1 MKRKQTFDEKN
12 ELITVRPKK
21 IIEQV
26 RTFDGESDFIVPR
39 KNTYI
44 DKKNNTIVSL
54 ARDNSHSSVDT
65 VGEYANA
72 AAAAGGGSPTG
83 GANIVYT
90 VQTIPST
97 PTCQGIG
104 INVNAGGAT
113 GGNILVGGGYTA
125 TNQSGQ
131 IVASQTIT
139 QNGKIFNL
147 PLLTDASGTL
157 LDANVVY
164 TISLSYNDDDGSGVA
179 LPVQTAISGQLN
191 CTTSGTGST
200 GGGTGQAGQQTGN
213 VGAPTGIKNTNQQV
227 VQVTNQ
233 FGLTNVTAQVNPVT
247 IKNFQA
253 STAVLQPDTISVNVS
268 YDDGQAPYTVD
279 YTIIDQNG
287 VVTVQQPNNTS
298 SLQDSLQPS
307 PSGLSTGQYTVTVK
321 VTGADGTSDS
331 RTEIVKVDKKQQTI
345 KGNLKINNLNVTT
358 TNPTTSGFDVNLSW
372 SDGTSPYQV
381 NGIVK
386 SSGFASNHV
395 MSESSKTHSWT
406 QSLLVDNS
414 GNPIYGNY
422 DIGVEVTDS
431 IGDVVQGFTQIFVP
445 APKPKPLSGIL
456 TETNKQNASF
466 DVDYKFYNGVAPYTL
481 TATLFHPVD
490 ASGNSQSFPINEV
503 NLTNNGVFP
512 VIITP
517 MAGGAVL
524 EGYYKMINCVV
535 TDANGQTA
543 NLNDLS
549 VYLNGVK
556 ANIAPPPPPPPTT
569 TTTPTPIIGGGGSVI
584 IGGGGGGVVP
594 TVEPV
599 VVAPKEKTGIN
610 WLLVII
616 ALGVGYAIIRKKQ

>member
-12 ELITVRPKK
+12 DLITVRPKK

-26 RTFDGESDFIVPR
+26 KTFDGESDFIVPR

-44 DKKNNTIVSL
+44 DKKSNTIVSL

-72 AAAAGGGSPTG
+72 AAAAGGGQQGCPQYSFSASANNLNNTDYQVTIGGITG
-83 GANIVYT
+83 GQAPYNYTIVVTNSGNSVSYQGQIGAAGTAIQKTGFATANGGVNGGTYS
-90 VQTIPST
+90 VLVTITDANGCFADPQQWSGNFNLVGLVPST
-97 PTCQGIG
+97 
-104 INVNAGGAT
+104 GGT
-113 GGNILVGGGYTA
+113 
-125 TNQSGQ
+125 
-131 IVASQTIT
+131 
-139 QNGKIFNL
+139 
-147 PLLTDASGTL
+147 
-157 LDANVVY
+157 
-164 TISLSYNDDDGSGVA
+164 
-179 LPVQTAISGQLN
+179 
-191 CTTSGTGST
+191 
-200 GGGTGQAGQQTGN
+200 GGTGQTGQTGQTGN
-213 VGAPTGIKNTNQQV
+213 VGAPTGIKNTTNIKN
-227 VQVTNQ
+227 VQVNQ
-233 FGLTNVTAQVNPVT
+233 GGLLTTTAQVNPVT
-247 IKNFQA
+247 IQNFQA

-268 YDDGQAPYTVD
+268 YQDGQAPYIVD
-279 YTIIDQNG
+279 YTITDQNG
-287 VVTVQQPNNTS
+287 VVTVQQSNNTS

-307 PSGLSTGQYTVTVK
+307 PSGLSAGQYTVTVK
-321 VTGADGTSDS
+321 VTGTDGTSDS
-331 RTEIVKVDKKQQTI
+331 KSEIVNV
-345 KGNLKINNLNVTT
+345 KGKTVVQSNLKLNNLNVTT
-358 TNPTTSGFDVNLSW
+358 TNLTTSGFDVNLSW

-381 NGIVK
+381 NAVVK
-386 SSGFASNHV
+386 SSGFAANHV

-431 IGDVVQGFTQIFVP
+431 IGDVVQGFTNLVVP

-524 EGYYKMINCVV
+524 EGYYKMNNCVV

-556 ANIAPPPPPPPTT
+556 ANIAPPPPPPPT
-569 TTTPTPIIGGGGSVI
+569 PTPIIGGGGSVI
-584 IGGGGGGVVP
+584 IGGGGAP
-594 TVEPV
+594 APEEPV
-599 VVAPKEKTGIN
+599 VVTPKEKTGIN

>member
-1 MKRKQTFDEKN
+1 MKRKQSFDEKN

-26 RTFDGESDFIVPR
+26 KTFDGESDFIVPR

-72 AAAAGGGSPTG
+72 AAAPASAIGGATG
-83 GANIVYT
+83 GANLNYT

-113 GGNILVGGGYTA
+113 GGNILVGGQYSA

-131 IVASQTIT
+131 VVASKTIT
-139 QNGKIFNL
+139 EYGKIFNL
-147 PLLTDASGTL
+147 QLLTDASGTL

-164 TISLSYNDDDGSGVA
+164 TISLSYSDDNGSGVA

-191 CTTSGTGST
+191 CTTPPPSGTG
-200 GGGTGQAGQQTGN
+200 GGKGNFGVIQGSGGSGTTITKN
-213 VGAPTGIKNTNQQV
+213 VPAVIIQSLN
-227 VQVTNQ
+227 
-233 FGLTNVTAQVNPVT
+233 
-247 IKNFQA
+247 A
-253 STAVLQPDTISVNVS
+253 SSAALQPDTISVS
-268 YDDGQAPYTVD
+268 PQYQDGKAPYTVD

-287 VVTVQQPNNTS
+287 VTTVQKSNTAVN

-307 PSGLSTGQYTVTVK
+307 PSGLSSGQYTVNVK
-321 VTGADGTSDS
+321 VTGTDGSSDTK
-331 RTEIVKVDKKQQTI
+331 TELVNVKGKTVVQS
-345 KGNLKINNLNVTT
+345 NLKLNNLNVTT
-358 TNPTTSGFDVNLSW
+358 TNLTTSGFDVNLSW

-381 NGIVK
+381 DGVVK
-386 SSGFASNHV
+386 SSGYAAQHL

-431 IGDVVQGFTQIFVP
+431 IGDVVQGFTNLVVP

-456 TETNKQNASF
+456 TDTNKQNASF

-503 NLTNNGVFP
+503 NLANNGVFP

-524 EGYYKMINCVV
+524 EGYYKMNNCVV

-556 ANIAPPPPPPPTT
+556 ANTAPPPPPPPT
-569 TTTPTPIIGGGGSVI
+569 PTPVMGGGSVI
-584 IGGGGGGVVP
+584 IGGGGGAP
-594 TVEPV
+594 APEEPV